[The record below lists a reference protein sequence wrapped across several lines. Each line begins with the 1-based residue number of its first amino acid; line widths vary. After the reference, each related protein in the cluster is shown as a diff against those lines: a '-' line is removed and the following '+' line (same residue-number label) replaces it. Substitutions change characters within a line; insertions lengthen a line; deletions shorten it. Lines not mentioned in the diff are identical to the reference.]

1 MILKPCLRRLLFTNG
16 RDFPAVLALATDE
29 PPRSAAGSRYL
40 ERILTVSETC
50 RQQGRNALSLHAYD
64 SENRATIAVNGY
76 TTPQVLMFKQ
86 LGDSLANF
94 FLRLPDFVGQRCT
107 AGLVQ

>member
-50 RQQGRNALSLHAYD
+50 RQQGRNAYQFLIEAMEASFASQSAPSLVPTKAT
-64 SENRATIAVNGY
+64 SENQAA
-76 TTPQVLMFKQ
+76 
-86 LGDSLANF
+86 A
-94 FLRLPDFVGQRCT
+94 
-107 AGLVQ
+107 A